1 MRIVLQCILFLN
13 ERPVIVRWSLVSST
27 SLQPE
32 AVVVDRDIITS
43 VQPNDLI
50 TKGGHIENIRDIIK
64 ESSARKYH
72 ILLIFLGRIN
82 GSDHRFFKRIDNIQP
97 SNAPLTGYAYV
108 ATRKHALVKG
118 TIIPTA
124 SDRTAI
130 APYSIKCASRSI
142 NKIELTN
149 EMHSDA
155 TKEKITELAAL
166 PIRNPIQV
174 IRLAR
179 KTGNIWASKKSLITQ
194 VTEVIINGSKGILA
208 TINCTK
214 DHAQASDVVVIDN
227 LSTKLIK
234 HESSRTVSLSR
245 ILSNPIISTDFTPIG
260 ILALSVGRTS
270 TPSYFPEL
278 LETQSLLLHLNCQG
292 FHIYCSVLELK
303 RVKIRLISSCAQGFN
318 IMGMGGI

>member
-27 SLQPE
+27 SLQPK
-32 AVVVDRDIITS
+32 AVVVDREIITS

-82 GSDHRFFKRIDNIQP
+82 GSDHRFFKSIDSIQP

-108 ATRKHALVKG
+108 ATRKHALVEG
-118 TIIPTA
+118 TIIPIT

-142 NKIELTN
+142 NKIELTS

-155 TKEKITELAAL
+155 TKEKITALAAL

-179 KTGNIWASKKSLITQ
+179 ETGNMWASKNRITQ

-214 DHAQASDVVVIDN
+214 DNAQATDVIVIDN
-227 LSTKLIK
+227 PGTKLIK
-234 HESSRTVSLSR
+234 HESSRTVSRSR
-245 ILSNPIISTDFTPIG
+245 ILSNPIISTAFTPIE
-260 ILALSVGRTS
+260 ILALSVERTS
-270 TPSYFPEL
+270 TPLYFPEL
-278 LETQSLLLHLNCQG
+278 LETQLLLLHLNCQE
-292 FHIYCSVLELK
+292 FHVYCAVLELK
-303 RVKIRLISSCAQGFN
+303 RVKVRLISSSCVLKVLT
-318 IMGMGGI
+318 